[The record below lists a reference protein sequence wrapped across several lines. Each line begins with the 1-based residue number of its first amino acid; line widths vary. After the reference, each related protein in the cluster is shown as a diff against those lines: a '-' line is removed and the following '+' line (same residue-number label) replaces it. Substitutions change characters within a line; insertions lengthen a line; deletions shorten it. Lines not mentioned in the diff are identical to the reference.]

1 MARGQGSNGSA
12 ARGETMTEYLQFT
25 CDVCR
30 AIYQAECIET
40 ATTQGSDGAQYYCCV
55 ECLNN
60 GEFESWQQ
68 PQPATRRAVWTGGA
82 WDYEPIAN
90 NATSAPTTP
99 ENAPE

>member
-1 MARGQGSNGSA
+1 
-12 ARGETMTEYLQFT
+12 MTEYLQFT